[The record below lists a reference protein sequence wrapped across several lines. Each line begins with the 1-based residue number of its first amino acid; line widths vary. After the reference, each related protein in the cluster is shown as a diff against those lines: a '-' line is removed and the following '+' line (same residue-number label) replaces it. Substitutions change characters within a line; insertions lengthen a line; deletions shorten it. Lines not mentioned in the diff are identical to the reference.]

1 MGSGMCH
8 MYRCNLVL
16 YSCIL
21 FCCLCFVFV
30 LSIDI
35 IRKIQ
40 DCLEQF
46 PIIRCYA
53 RPHCV

>member
-1 MGSGMCH
+1 MGSEMCY
-8 MYRCNLVL
+8 MYLCNFVL

-21 FCCLCFVFV
+21 FCCFCFVFV

-40 DCLEQF
+40 DILEQF

-53 RPHCV
+53 RPYCV